1 MFIALSCRCFAYCSC
16 WGNLND
22 LECAVIGI
30 SRKEWGEAVHAAV
43 VTRDKQVLSIEEIVA
58 YCRGKIG
65 GYKIP
70 KSVTCST
77 ELLPMTGSGKVS
89 KRQIRD
95 TFWQGQTTKI

>member
-1 MFIALSCRCFAYCSC
+1 
-16 WGNLND
+16 
-22 LECAVIGI
+22 
-30 SRKEWGEAVHAAV
+30 VHAAV

-58 YCRGKIG
+58 YCRGKIA

-89 KRQIRD
+89 KRQIWD
-95 TFWQGQTTKI
+95 IFWQGQTTKI